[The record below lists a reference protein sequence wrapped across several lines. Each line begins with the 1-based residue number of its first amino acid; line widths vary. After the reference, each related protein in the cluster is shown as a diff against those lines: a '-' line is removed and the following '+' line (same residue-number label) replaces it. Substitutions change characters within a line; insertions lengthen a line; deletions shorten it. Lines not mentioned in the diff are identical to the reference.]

1 MERNEKFT
9 IYLGKAASGSNCDMV
24 RDAAALYANGKSVCH
39 ISNENYPFVALKQYA
54 SALSKPGENES
65 GKRISFV
72 NADSGATAK
81 NLLEL
86 AAGYDVVVI
95 ENLREISGFPFNLAS
110 AMRNLSSATKDGT
123 VLLVGCPSSKGD
135 AESGLKDALVQY
147 TDAIIREK
155 DGENQ

>member
-1 MERNEKFT
+1 MERNERFT
-9 IYLGKAASGSNCDMV
+9 IYLGKAASGSNCEMA
-24 RDAAALYANGKSVCH
+24 RDASALYANGKSVCH
-39 ISNENYPFVALKQYA
+39 IANENYSSVALKQYA
-54 SALSKPGENES
+54 NALSKADENKS

-86 AAGYDVVVI
+86 AAGYDVAVI
-95 ENLREISGFPFNLAS
+95 ENLREISGFPFNLAT
-110 AMRNLSSATKDGT
+110 AMRQLSSATKDGT

-147 TDAIIREK
+147 TDAVIREK
-155 DGENQ
+155 EGENQ